1 MNNRLMK
8 KCLVFSLVYSQM
20 INQDGNKV
28 FSEVDSAEQLLG
40 YR

>member
-1 MNNRLMK
+1 MNIYLMYIASFIP
-8 KCLVFSLVYSQM
+8 LVNYQM

>member
-1 MNNRLMK
+1 MK
-8 KCLVFSLVYSQM
+8 KCLVASLVYSQM